1 MLGDEGGAF
10 LMRKQAFVNID
21 RRKRGLT
28 EIEFS
33 SKEKKRAFM
42 EAYDTTMKVVKYLM
56 RLAPVYTIYGN
67 VESSNAYTK
76 KYSKEI
82 GLPLPS
88 LTNNLKRM
96 RNVKV
101 INNRLAKFKG
111 IKIGGL
117 EYFIDDIWVK
127 TFKPSNYSDRLKSA
141 KKETAK
147 AKKILNYFRK
157 VDILVCHQPP
167 HGILDK
173 VTFAQAPKSWKGKH
187 AGSKVILDYIK
198 KEHPPYVFC
207 GHIHEGEGY
216 KKFGKSNIYNLGFC
230 KHKIIDI

>member
-1 MLGDEGGAF
+1 MKILIIGDPHGNMGEIKKIPMKDIDLILLTGDLGRAD

-157 VDILVCHQPP
+157 VDI
-167 HGILDK
+167 
-173 VTFAQAPKSWKGKH
+173 
-187 AGSKVILDYIK
+187 
-198 KEHPPYVFC
+198 
-207 GHIHEGEGY
+207 
-216 KKFGKSNIYNLGFC
+216 
-230 KHKIIDI
+230 